1 MQNVTKRKEP
11 DFNITNEKEKDMDL
25 KELLKENGM
34 SVTDFMAKIHAGAI
48 EALEYTEEEIRETFT
63 PEDAEEFIALRKK
76 FVKNWKSSE
85 EDDERF
91 TQAVRNIYRERQ
103 KEKREEELK
112 KAAEEIRIEE
122 GMK

>member
-1 MQNVTKRKEP
+1 
-11 DFNITNEKEKDMDL
+11 MDL
-25 KELLKENGM
+25 KELLRENGM

-48 EALEYTEEEIRETFT
+48 ESLEYTEEEIREVFT

-76 FVKNWKSSE
+76 LVKNWKSSE

-103 KEKREEELK
+103 KEKKEEELR
-112 KAAEEIRIEE
+112 KAAEEEE
-122 GMK
+122 KIAIGKNNF